1 MRFFDQ
7 NPAGRILNRISSD
20 MGLIDEVLP
29 PNIVDAVG
37 NMVNMCGILI
47 LIIIVNPTMIA
58 ILPLAM
64 VLFGLFIKL
73 YVRASQDLTRL
84 EGICEF
90 SADFGKNLQLKI
102 VINLIFIQA
111 EVLYSRI

>member
-37 NMVNMCGILI
+37 NMINMGGILI
-47 LIIIVNPTMIA
+47 LIIIVNPTMITFLSLA
-58 ILPLAM
+58 I
-64 VLFGLFIKL
+64 VSFGLIIKL
-73 YVRASQDLTRL
+73 YVRASQDLKRL

-90 SADFGKNLQLKI
+90 SVKSGI
-102 VINLIFIQA
+102 
-111 EVLYSRI
+111 

>member
-37 NMVNMCGILI
+37 NMINMCGILI
-47 LIIIVNPTMIA
+47 LIIIVNPTMITFLSFA
-58 ILPLAM
+58 I
-64 VLFGLFIKL
+64 VFFGLIIKL

-84 EGICEF
+84 QGICEF
-90 SADFGKNLQLKI
+90 CVKFGELRSQHNQ
-102 VINLIFIQA
+102 
-111 EVLYSRI
+111 